1 VNQFRSSQTLFKRN
15 YEELLTFLD
24 YLCAPSVAFSYSH
37 VEEKWLWHDSMSE
50 ITRLFHNF
58 VAAALSL
65 IDHTRV
71 LYRHLYESR
80 NEFPELQPRIEVDFA
95 THPLTQFVIK
105 LRQMTQ
111 HYRLPSIENYTSM
124 SNISRDGLVGEVSIQ
139 MRLKTDDLR
148 QYDGWNSPASSF
160 LESSGPH
167 INLRDVITE
176 YYAHVNQFHEWFD
189 QCLRE
194 LHGIGPNLFRHLS
207 MHGVS
212 TGPRKEIADLSQ
224 RITSLEQKEKG
235 ARTFAD
241 LKEAFW
247 PVLSIVDDRRLMLCT
262 YDAKVWID
270 AGLAAAQSRFTIPE
284 DLQSRIRAL
293 I

>member
-24 YLCAPSVAFSYSH
+24 YLCAPSVAFSYSR
-37 VEEKWLWHDSMSE
+37 VEEKWLWHDDMSE

-71 LYRHLYESR
+71 LYKDLYESS
-80 NEFPELQPRIEVDFA
+80 NELPEFQRRIDVHFA
-95 THPLTQFVIK
+95 KHPLTQFVIK

-124 SNISRDGLVGEVSIQ
+124 SNINRDGLVGETSIQ

-148 QYDGWNSPASSF
+148 QFDGWNNAASRF
-160 LESSGPH
+160 LDKAGDH
-167 INLRDVITE
+167 INLRNIITD
-176 YYAHVNQFHEWFD
+176 YYAHVNQFYEWFD
-189 QCLRE
+189 QRQRE
-194 LHGIGPNLFRHLS
+194 LHGIGPDLFRHLS

-212 TGPRKEIADLSQ
+212 TGPRKEIADLAQ
-224 RITSLEQKEKG
+224 RITTLEQKDRDT
-235 ARTFAD
+235 RTFAD
-241 LKEAFW
+241 LNEAFW
-247 PVLSIVDDRRLMLCT
+247 PVLSIVDDRRLMLCR
-262 YDAKVWID
+262 YDARVWID
-270 AGLAAAQSRFTIPE
+270 VALSAAQSRFTIPE

-293 I
+293 V